1 MKKYIFG
8 PQLIKLN
15 VSNELVS
22 ELLETG
28 LKQTNPYNKVLAGK
42 IENEFGFS
50 VEDKNKFSKKI
61 EPYIEQYINELQK
74 DKNNKIKLDYIFD
87 DIWINIQR
95 TKEYNPPHTHSGHIS
110 YVIYVKID
118 NEMYNEINES
128 NGSPA
133 GSITFQYGYPN
144 KTSGVQ
150 NNIFADIDDLISPIY
165 GFNHIPKV
173 GEMFIFPSY
182 LTHQVEAFNTP
193 NIERISI
200 AGNVILKGISG
211 LI

>member
-74 DKNNKIKLDYIFD
+74 DKNNKIFLKKKIQ
-87 DIWINIQR
+87 INSNKFTTTAASPRMTSTESKSRPILHQCPPEIVHQSAQLCQR
-95 TKEYNPPHTHSGHIS
+95 R
-110 YVIYVKID
+110 
-118 NEMYNEINES
+118 
-128 NGSPA
+128 
-133 GSITFQYGYPN
+133 
-144 KTSGVQ
+144 TSTRP
-150 NNIFADIDDLISPIY
+150 L
-165 GFNHIPKV
+165 
-173 GEMFIFPSY
+173 
-182 LTHQVEAFNTP
+182 
-193 NIERISI
+193 
-200 AGNVILKGISG
+200 
-211 LI
+211 